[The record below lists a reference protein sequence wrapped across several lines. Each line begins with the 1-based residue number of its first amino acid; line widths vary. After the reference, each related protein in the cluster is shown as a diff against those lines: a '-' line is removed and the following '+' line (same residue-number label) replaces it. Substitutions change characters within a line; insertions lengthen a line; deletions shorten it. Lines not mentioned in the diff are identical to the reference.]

1 MKKKSKA
8 RLEALKTM
16 TLAPVEVVNHDES
29 VGFSMEI
36 PLQIMF
42 DQFTNFISKTDFKNI
57 A

>member
-1 MKKKSKA
+1 MRKKSKA

-16 TLAPVEVVNHDES
+16 TLAPVEVVNLDES

-42 DQFTNFISKTDFKNI
+42 DQFTNFISKTDIKHI
-57 A
+57 V